1 MVNRV
6 MAILENT
13 FKEALRQRI
22 MLLLIIF
29 SILLIVVSMFLE
41 PFALGESPK
50 LLRDFGMAVAS
61 LFGILVVI
69 IIGSTLIHKDI
80 EKRTI
85 YTVIAKPVKRSEII
99 LGKFLG
105 LFLLIALLAG
115 AMALIHQL
123 VILVYEGRFDLS
135 ILLNLPFSLIE
146 IMVLLGILLLFSSF
160 SSATLTSIMGVI
172 FYVIG
177 HASPDLKLFADTVK
191 VPALKYLAYGFY
203 YILPNLE
210 NFNLRL
216 ELVHKLPIYTDQLL
230 FSLCYGLIYTIFLL
244 YLAVLIFEQREFK

>member
-1 MVNRV
+1 MGRIF
-6 MAILENT
+6 AILENT
-13 FKEALRQRI
+13 FKESLRQRI
-22 MLLLIIF
+22 MVLLIIF
-29 SILLIVVSMFLE
+29 SILLIIISIFLE

-61 LFGILVVI
+61 IFGVLVVI

-85 YTVIAKPVKRSEII
+85 YTVIAKPIKRAEII

-105 LFLLIALLAG
+105 LFLLVAILEG
-115 AMALIHQL
+115 AMAIIHQFT
-123 VILVYEGRFDLS
+123 IFIYEGRFDLP

-146 IMVLLGILLLFSSF
+146 IMVLSGILLLFSSF
-160 SSATLTSIMGVI
+160 SSTTLTSIMGVL

-191 VPALKYLAYGFY
+191 VPTIKYLAYGFY
-203 YILPNLE
+203 YLLPNLE

-216 ELVHKLPIYTDQLL
+216 ELVHKLPVYPDQLL
-230 FSLCYGLIYTIFLL
+230 FSICYGLIYTIFLL
-244 YLAVLIFEQREFK
+244 YLAIVVFEKKEFK

>member
-1 MVNRV
+1 MHRIL
-6 MAILENT
+6 AIAENT
-13 FKEALRQRI
+13 FKESLRQRI

-29 SILLIVVSMFLE
+29 SILLIIISLFLE

-105 LFLLIALLAG
+105 LFLLIAILES
-115 AMALIHQL
+115 AMALIHQF
-123 VILVYEGRFDLS
+123 VILIYEGKFDLP

-146 IMVLLGILLLFSSF
+146 IAVLLGILLLFSSF

-191 VPALKYLAYGFY
+191 IPGLKYLAYGFY

-216 ELVHKLPIYTDQLL
+216 ELVHKLPIFTDQVL
-230 FSLCYGLIYTIFLL
+230 FSICYGLIYTIFLL
-244 YLAVLIFEQREFK
+244 YLSVLIFEQREFK

>member
-1 MVNRV
+1 MSKIFAV
-6 MAILENT
+6 LENT
-13 FKEALRQRI
+13 FKESLRQKI
-22 MLLLIIF
+22 MLLLVIF
-29 SILLIVVSMFLE
+29 SVLLIIVSLFLE

-50 LLRDFGMAVAS
+50 LLRDFGLAVSS
-61 LFGILVVI
+61 LFGVLVVI

-85 YTVIAKPVKRSEII
+85 YTVIVKPIRRSEII

-105 LFLLIALLAG
+105 LFLLIALLMS
-115 AMALIHQL
+115 AMTVIHQI
-123 VILVYEGRFDLS
+123 VIFIYEGTFDFN
-135 ILLNLPFSLIE
+135 ILLALPFSLLE
-146 IMVLLGILLLFSSF
+146 IMVILGILLMFSSF

-177 HASPDLKLFADTVK
+177 HSANDLKLFADTTK
-191 VPALKYLAYGFY
+191 VNTVKYLAYVFY

-216 ELVHKLPIYTDQLL
+216 ELVHKLPLVTDQLI
-230 FSLCYGLIYTIFLL
+230 FSMCYGFIYTIFLI
-244 YLAVLIFEQREFK
+244 YLAILIFERREFK

>member
-1 MVNRV
+1 MHRIL
-6 MAILENT
+6 AIAENT
-13 FKEALRQRI
+13 FKESLRQRI

-29 SILLIVVSMFLE
+29 SILLIVISLFLE

-105 LFLLIALLAG
+105 LFLLIAILES
-115 AMALIHQL
+115 AMALIHQF
-123 VILVYEGRFDLS
+123 VILIYEGKFDLP

-146 IMVLLGILLLFSSF
+146 IAVLLGILLLFSSF

-191 VPALKYLAYGFY
+191 IPGLKYL
-203 YILPNLE
+203 
-210 NFNLRL
+210 
-216 ELVHKLPIYTDQLL
+216 
-230 FSLCYGLIYTIFLL
+230 
-244 YLAVLIFEQREFK
+244 

>member
-1 MVNRV
+1 MNRIL
-6 MAILENT
+6 AILENT

-22 MLLLIIF
+22 MLLLLIF
-29 SILLIVVSMFLE
+29 SILLIIVSMFLE

-50 LLRDFGMAVAS
+50 LLRDFGLAVAS
-61 LFGILVVI
+61 IFGVLVVI

-85 YTVIAKPVKRSEII
+85 YTVIAKPVRRSEII

-105 LFLLIALLAG
+105 LFLLIATLEC
-115 AMALIHQL
+115 AMAVIHQI
-123 VILVYEGRFDLS
+123 VIFIYEGKFDFL

-160 SSATLTSIMGVI
+160 SSATLSSIMGVI

-177 HASPDLKLFADTVK
+177 HASPDLKLFADVTK

-216 ELVHKLPIYTDQLL
+216 ELVHKLPIYSDQLI
-230 FSLCYGLIYTIFLL
+230 FSICYGFIYTIFLL
-244 YLAVLIFEQREFK
+244 YGSILIFENREFK

>member
-1 MVNRV
+1 

>member
-1 MVNRV
+1 MNRIL
-6 MAILENT
+6 AIAENT
-13 FKEALRQRI
+13 FKESLRQRI
-22 MLLLIIF
+22 MLLLIVF
-29 SILLIVVSMFLE
+29 SIILIVISLFLE

-61 LFGILVVI
+61 IFGVLVVI

-105 LFLLIALLAG
+105 LFLLVAILQG
-115 AMALIHQL
+115 AMAIIHQFT
-123 VILVYEGRFDLS
+123 ILIYEGKFDLP

-146 IMVLLGILLLFSSF
+146 IMVLSGILLLFSSF
-160 SSATLTSIMGVI
+160 SSTTLTSIMGVL

-191 VPALKYLAYGFY
+191 VSLIKYLAYGFY
-203 YILPNLE
+203 YLLPNLE

-216 ELVHKLPIYTDQLL
+216 ELVHKLPVYPDQLL
-230 FSLCYGLIYTIFLL
+230 FSICYGLIYTIFLL
-244 YLAVLIFEQREFK
+244 YLAIIVFEKREFK

>member
-1 MVNRV
+1 MHRIL
-6 MAILENT
+6 AIAENT
-13 FKEALRQRI
+13 FKESLRQRI

-29 SILLIVVSMFLE
+29 SILLIVISLFLE

-105 LFLLIALLAG
+105 LFLLIAILEG
-115 AMALIHQL
+115 AMALIHQF
-123 VILVYEGRFDLS
+123 VIFIYEGKFDIS
-135 ILLNLPFSLIE
+135 ILINLPFSLIE
-146 IMVLLGILLLFSSF
+146 IAVLLGILLLFSSF

-191 VPALKYLAYGFY
+191 IPGLKYLAYGFY

-216 ELVHKLPIYTDQLL
+216 ELVHKLPIFTDQVL
-230 FSLCYGLIYTIFLL
+230 FSICYGLIYTIFLL
-244 YLAVLIFEQREFK
+244 YLSVLIFEQREFK

>member
-1 MVNRV
+1 MHRIL
-6 MAILENT
+6 AISENT
-13 FKEALRQRI
+13 FKESLRQRI

-29 SILLIVVSMFLE
+29 SILLIAVSLFLE

-50 LLRDFGMAVAS
+50 LLRDFGMAVTS

-69 IIGSTLIHKDI
+69 IIGSALIHKDI

-105 LFLLIALLAG
+105 LFLLIAVLQG
-115 AMALIHQL
+115 AMAIIHQFA
-123 VILVYEGRFDLS
+123 IFIYEGKFDFP
-135 ILLNLPFSLIE
+135 ILLALPFSLIE

-177 HASPDLKLFADTVK
+177 HASPDLKLFADSVK
-191 VPALKYLAYGFY
+191 VPTIKYFAYGFY

-216 ELVHKLPIYTDQLL
+216 ELVHKLPIYPDQLL
-230 FSLCYGLIYTIFLL
+230 FAVCYGFIYTIFLL
-244 YLAVLIFEQREFK
+244 YLAVLIFEEREFK

>member
-1 MVNRV
+1 MNRISAV
-6 MAILENT
+6 LENT

-22 MLLLIIF
+22 MILLIIF
-29 SILLIVVSMFLE
+29 SVLLIIISMFLE

-99 LGKFLG
+99 IGKFLG
-105 LFLLIALLAG
+105 LFLLIAILEG
-115 AMALIHQL
+115 AMALIHQFVL
-123 VILVYEGRFDLS
+123 LIYEGKFDIP
-135 ILLNLPFSLIE
+135 ILINLPFSLIE
-146 IMVLLGILLLFSSF
+146 IAVLLGILLLFSSF
-160 SSATLTSIMGVI
+160 SSTTMTSIMGVI

-191 VPALKYLAYGFY
+191 VPAIKYLAYGFY

-216 ELVHKLPIYTDQLL
+216 ELVHKLPIFSDQVL
-230 FSLCYGLIYTIFLL
+230 FSICYGLIYTIFLL
-244 YLAVLIFEQREFK
+244 YLSVLIFEQREFK